1 MNLKRFV
8 SLLVLVMLCGSA
20 NSETTLWVHTTN
32 GESIPFVIS
41 DIQFIDFDGLEAVKD
56 LDKASNILN
65 SFRLL
70 SNHPNPFNPST
81 NISYELAQPG
91 HVEIIIYDVMGK
103 EINTLVSEQRTAGLY
118 QAQWDGKSS
127 QGIEVAA
134 GMYFYQLS
142 FNGSAETKKMLLIK

>member
-1 MNLKRFV
+1 MNFIRIISV
-8 SLLVLVMLCGSA
+8 LVLACTAVNAETVLTVH
-20 NSETTLWVHTTN
+20 NSDGETVSFPIT
-32 GESIPFVIS
+32 EIE
-41 DIQFIDFDGLEAVKD
+41 FIDFDGLNAVKD

-81 NISYELAQPG
+81 NISYELAKPG
-91 HVEIIIYDVMGK
+91 HVEIVIYDVMGK
-103 EINTLVSEQRTAGLY
+103 EITTLVSDQQTAGSY
-118 QAQWDGKSS
+118 QTQWDGKNS
-127 QGIEVAA
+127 QGIQVAA